1 MSKDSGYTARL
12 VSRRYTVEVEGYSGP
27 ELTGERH
34 IVHIAIPSYRESRL
48 YLYEEGSRYEDEA
61 ENKGSLNTDVLI
73 NLAKDF
79 VIKHYGEK

>member
-27 ELTGERH
+27 ELTGEKHVVH
-34 IVHIAIPSYRESRL
+34 IVAAAHREGKL

-61 ENKGSLNTDVLI
+61 DAKVLLNATSFSE
-73 NLAKDF
+73 LAKDF
-79 VIKHYGEK
+79 VIKHYGDK